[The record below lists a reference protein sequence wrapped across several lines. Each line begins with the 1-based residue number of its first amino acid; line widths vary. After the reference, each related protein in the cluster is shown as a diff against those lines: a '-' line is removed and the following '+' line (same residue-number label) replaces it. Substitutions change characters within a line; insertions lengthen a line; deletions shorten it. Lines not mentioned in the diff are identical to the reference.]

1 MLNDYTLEN
10 VIKKCIHGSECL
22 KKMQKYFENEKR
34 ELVLVTVY
42 PYLFSGSI

>member
-10 VIKKCIHGSECL
+10 VI